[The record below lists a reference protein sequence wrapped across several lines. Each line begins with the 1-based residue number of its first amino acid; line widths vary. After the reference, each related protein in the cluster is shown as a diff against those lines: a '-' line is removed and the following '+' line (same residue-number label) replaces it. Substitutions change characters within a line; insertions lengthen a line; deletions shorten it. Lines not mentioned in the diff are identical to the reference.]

1 MLALYTKMRNFLS
14 SEKGQGM
21 VEYGMIVGII
31 AIAVIL
37 ILGALGG
44 QIGDIFQNILDQ
56 LRGNVPATPTAPS

>member
-1 MLALYTKMRNFLS
+1 MLGLYVKVRNFLS
-14 SEKGQGM
+14 NEKGQGM

-56 LRGNVPATPTAPS
+56 LKGNVPATPVAPS